1 MVDCGSGPAMLQRE
15 SAEGNLPGIIERAG
29 KRDADASRRS
39 LLMAARAQFAAK
51 GLAGARVDEIARH
64 AGINKQLVY
73 HYFGS
78 KDALY
83 RAVLEDVYAEIRARE
98 RALSLEEL
106 RPEDAMV
113 RLVEFSFDY
122 LAAHPEF
129 IALLNDENG
138 NGGRHLT
145 DPRRLHAMHSP
156 LIALIRRTLRC
167 GVAAGRFRHD
177 VDALQ
182 LYISIAGLAY
192 FYFSNNRTLSAIF
205 GRDLAL
211 PRSIAARRRHVIAFV
226 MAALR
231 PGEPRQRRRGRAS
244 PRRRRLHG

>member
-1 MVDCGSGPAMLQRE
+1 MVDKESGAVDARVDHARTGRRG
-15 SAEGNLPGIIERAG
+15 AE
-29 KRDADASRRS
+29 ASRR
-39 LLMAARAQFAAK
+39 LLLAAARAEFAAK
-51 GLAGARVDEIARH
+51 GLMGARVDEIARN

-78 KDALY
+78 KDDLY
-83 RAVLEDVYAEIRARE
+83 LAVLERVYADIREEE
-98 RALSLEEL
+98 RALSLSDL
-106 RPEDAMV
+106 PPRNAMV
-113 RLVEFSFDY
+113 KLIGFSFDY

-138 NGGRHLT
+138 HGGRHLAASS
-145 DPRRLHAMHSP
+145 RMHEMHSP
-156 LIALIRRTLRC
+156 LIALIRRTLRR
-167 GVAAGRFRHD
+167 GAALGAFRRD

-205 GRDLAL
+205 ARDLSKA
-211 PRSIAARRRHVIAFV
+211 PAIAARRRHVIDFV

-231 PGEPRQRRRGRAS
+231 PRPTGAGDEP
-244 PRRRRLHG
+244 PHG